1 MRRLLTALSGLWRL
15 VPPCLLAAALGT
27 PWAARAAGD
36 AAESAHAQAQDRMR
50 AELMSD
56 ARIRAGYVEVYLEK
70 QRTDLANE
78 RVEQQKLLVDLAR
91 YKRDAQS
98 SSDDLDSRRRTLDAY
113 SVFDALIFVLVV
125 AVVSAGLWF
134 SHLQFSVDRRGHAEA
149 RRLLLQLAALQPDDA
164 LRPLLAA
171 RLEALGQKAVNTFEA
186 GPIKV
191 SSPVIGLV
199 VLATSLAFFYLY
211 LTHVYKVQELSSPVP
226 QADKPA
232 AAASA
237 VPSAASR

>member
-1 MRRLLTALSGLWRL
+1 MMATGGLWRRT
-15 VPPCLLAAALGT
+15 PSCLLAAALAM
-27 PWAARAAGD
+27 PWAAWAAGD
-36 AAESAHAQAQDRMR
+36 AADSAHAQAQDRMR

-78 RVEQQKLLVDLAR
+78 RLEQQKLLVDLER
-91 YKRDAQS
+91 YRRDAQS
-98 SSDDLDSRRRTLDAY
+98 SSDDLDSRRRTLNAY
-113 SVFDALIFVLVV
+113 SVFDVLIFVLVV

-134 SHLQFSVDRRGHAEA
+134 SHLQFSVDRRAHDEA
-149 RRLLLQLAALQPDDA
+149 RRMLLQLAALQPDDA

-171 RLEALGQKAVNTFEA
+171 RLEALGQKPVNTFEA

-226 QADKPA
+226 QPVQAA

-237 VPSAASR
+237 PASPATR